1 MNSGT
6 WRSARR
12 ELAVATG
19 FVVALGAATWALLGP
34 VQASLVVLG
43 CATLGLLAIQALP
56 ARRVPPAS
64 QPDIYYDV
72 PSTTFAGFWRTQT
85 DLSDAIASMSAWDL
99 NTRRRLQNLLAARL
113 AERHGISLAD
123 DPEAARAALLG
134 LRAADGSPGG
144 GRPGGP
150 PGSASTAG
158 SVSTA
163 GRGAL
168 ARSVSPAGR
177 ADLWY
182 WIDPQRPTPADAT
195 ARPGIPPRVLAALIQ
210 RLEQL

>member
-1 MNSGT
+1 MNTGT

-12 ELAVATG
+12 ELAVAAG
-19 FVVALGAATWALLGP
+19 LVVALGAATWALLGP

-123 DPEAARAALLG
+123 DPEAARAVLIG
-134 LRAADGSPGG
+134 H
-144 GRPGGP
+144 
-150 PGSASTAG
+150 AG
-158 SVSTA
+158 TVST
-163 GRGAL
+163 
-168 ARSVSPAGR
+168 AGR

-182 WIDPQRPTPADAT
+182 WIDPQRPTPPDAT
-195 ARPGIPPRVLAALIQ
+195 TRPGIPPRVLAALIQ

>member
-19 FVVALGAATWALLGP
+19 FVVALGAATWTLLGP

-56 ARRVPPAS
+56 ARRVPPTS

-85 DLSDAIASMSAWDL
+85 DLSDSIASMSAWDL

-134 LRAADGSPGG
+134 LRAADGSPG
-144 GRPGGP
+144 
-150 PGSASTAG
+150 
-158 SVSTA
+158 
-163 GRGAL
+163 
-168 ARSVSPAGR
+168 R

-182 WIDPQRPTPADAT
+182 WIDPQRPTPPDAT
-195 ARPGIPPRVLAALIQ
+195 ARPGIPPRMLAALIQ